1 MPYYSIISGC
11 DFIISAIDYK
21 IATTDYVI
29 AATDYKII
37 WHLTIFSS
45 KE

>member
-11 DFIISAIDYK
+11 DFIISAVDYK

>member
-11 DFIISAIDYK
+11 DFIISAVDYK
-21 IATTDYVI
+21 FATTDYVI

-45 KE
+45 KG

>member
-11 DFIISAIDYK
+11 DFIINGTDYK

-45 KE
+45 KG

>member
-45 KE
+45 KG

>member
-11 DFIISAIDYK
+11 DFIISAVDYK

-45 KE
+45 KG